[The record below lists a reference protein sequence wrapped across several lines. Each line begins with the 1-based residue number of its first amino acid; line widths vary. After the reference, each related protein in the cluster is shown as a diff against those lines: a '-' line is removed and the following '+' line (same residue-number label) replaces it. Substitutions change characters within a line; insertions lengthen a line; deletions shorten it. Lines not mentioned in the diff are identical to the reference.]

1 MERKPEPP
9 ARRGSI
15 FGSVWRG
22 AKSTARAP
30 FVAFPGRQIV
40 ENARLIAF
48 LYGRIRLGRP
58 PEARVFRAEDGSI
71 DMAAT
76 SFTLG
81 ISADRL
87 RARMAQRRRQTARL
101 AYLSFGFGVVFF
113 VLWLYRA
120 WAWNFE
126 GSRMLG
132 AIQFIPFCAIF
143 FLVAFKNAHTNW
155 QLRTGTLGS
164 ANEYI
169 HSAEPFWP
177 S

>member
-48 LYGRIRLGRP
+48 LYGRIRIGRP

-101 AYLSFGFGVVFF
+101 AYL
-113 VLWLYRA
+113 
-120 WAWNFE
+120 
-126 GSRMLG
+126 GSPDRLCKT
-132 AIQFIPFCAIF
+132 A
-143 FLVAFKNAHTNW
+143 
-155 QLRTGTLGS
+155 R
-164 ANEYI
+164 
-169 HSAEPFWP
+169 
-177 S
+177 